1 MDPKQVRE
9 HDSKFQKEIL
19 NEGISKLIKDNKERQ
34 KELSK
39 EEDEQNKLQIQQA
52 EVNAL
57 MQMSKIDE
65 VEALRRVEFRD
76 SIRDQEKALKD
87 MADEFLYNNTDG
99 RGDIIMYYGW
109 LEALSWV
116 MEDIKNLK
124 RDENL
129 QKEFRRD

>member
-1 MDPKQVRE
+1 M
-9 HDSKFQKEIL
+9 
-19 NEGISKLIKDNKERQ
+19 G
-34 KELSK
+34 
-39 EEDEQNKLQIQQA
+39 NKLDTLDNLIVDIEKQMWEIR
-52 EVNAL
+52 EV
-57 MQMSKIDE
+57 ME
-65 VEALRRVEFRD
+65 HTT
-76 SIRDQEKALKD
+76 SINRETPMNQLKD

-129 QKEFRRD
+129 QEEFRRD

>member
-1 MDPKQVRE
+1 MGNKFDTIDNLIVDIEKQMWEIRE
-9 HDSKFQKEIL
+9 VMEHTT
-19 NEGISKLIKDNKERQ
+19 
-34 KELSK
+34 
-39 EEDEQNKLQIQQA
+39 
-52 EVNAL
+52 
-57 MQMSKIDE
+57 
-65 VEALRRVEFRD
+65 
-76 SIRDQEKALKD
+76 SINRETPMNQLKD

-129 QKEFRRD
+129 QEEFRRD

>member
-1 MDPKQVRE
+1 
-9 HDSKFQKEIL
+9 L
-19 NEGISKLIKDNKERQ
+19 G
-34 KELSK
+34 
-39 EEDEQNKLQIQQA
+39 NKLDTIDNLIVDIEKQMWEIR
-52 EVNAL
+52 EV
-57 MQMSKIDE
+57 ME
-65 VEALRRVEFRD
+65 HTT
-76 SIRDQEKALKD
+76 SINRETPMNQLKD

-129 QKEFRRD
+129 QEEFRRD

>member
-1 MDPKQVRE
+1 M
-9 HDSKFQKEIL
+9 
-19 NEGISKLIKDNKERQ
+19 G
-34 KELSK
+34 
-39 EEDEQNKLQIQQA
+39 NKLDTIDNLIVDIEKQMWEIR
-52 EVNAL
+52 EV
-57 MQMSKIDE
+57 ME
-65 VEALRRVEFRD
+65 HTT
-76 SIRDQEKALKD
+76 SINRETPMNQLKD

-129 QKEFRRD
+129 QEEFRRD

>member
-1 MDPKQVRE
+1 
-9 HDSKFQKEIL
+9 L
-19 NEGISKLIKDNKERQ
+19 G
-34 KELSK
+34 
-39 EEDEQNKLQIQQA
+39 NKLDTIDNLIVDIEKQMWEIR
-52 EVNAL
+52 EV
-57 MQMSKIDE
+57 ME
-65 VEALRRVEFRD
+65 HTT
-76 SIRDQEKALKD
+76 SINRETPMNQLKD

-129 QKEFRRD
+129 QEEFRRE

>member
-1 MDPKQVRE
+1 MWEIRE
-9 HDSKFQKEIL
+9 VMEHTT
-19 NEGISKLIKDNKERQ
+19 
-34 KELSK
+34 
-39 EEDEQNKLQIQQA
+39 
-52 EVNAL
+52 
-57 MQMSKIDE
+57 
-65 VEALRRVEFRD
+65 
-76 SIRDQEKALKD
+76 SINRETPMNQLKD

-129 QKEFRRD
+129 QEEFRRD

>member
-1 MDPKQVRE
+1 MIVDIEKQMWEIRE
-9 HDSKFQKEIL
+9 VMEHTT
-19 NEGISKLIKDNKERQ
+19 
-34 KELSK
+34 
-39 EEDEQNKLQIQQA
+39 
-52 EVNAL
+52 
-57 MQMSKIDE
+57 
-65 VEALRRVEFRD
+65 
-76 SIRDQEKALKD
+76 SINRETPMNQLKD

-129 QKEFRRD
+129 QEEFRRD

>member
-1 MDPKQVRE
+1 M
-9 HDSKFQKEIL
+9 
-19 NEGISKLIKDNKERQ
+19 G
-34 KELSK
+34 
-39 EEDEQNKLQIQQA
+39 NKLDTIDNLIVDIEKQMWEIR
-52 EVNAL
+52 EV
-57 MQMSKIDE
+57 ME
-65 VEALRRVEFRD
+65 HTT
-76 SIRDQEKALKD
+76 SINRETPMNQLKD

>member
-1 MDPKQVRE
+1 
-9 HDSKFQKEIL
+9 L
-19 NEGISKLIKDNKERQ
+19 G
-34 KELSK
+34 
-39 EEDEQNKLQIQQA
+39 NKLDTIDNLIVDIEKQMWEIR
-52 EVNAL
+52 EV
-57 MQMSKIDE
+57 ME
-65 VEALRRVEFRD
+65 HTT
-76 SIRDQEKALKD
+76 SINRETPMNQLKD

-129 QKEFRRD
+129 QEEFRRDL

>member
-1 MDPKQVRE
+1 M
-9 HDSKFQKEIL
+9 
-19 NEGISKLIKDNKERQ
+19 GSKLDTIDNLIVDIEKQMWEIR
-34 KELSK
+34 
-39 EEDEQNKLQIQQA
+39 
-52 EVNAL
+52 EV
-57 MQMSKIDE
+57 ME
-65 VEALRRVEFRD
+65 HTT
-76 SIRDQEKALKD
+76 SINRETPMNQLKD

-129 QKEFRRD
+129 QEEFRRD

>member
-1 MDPKQVRE
+1 M
-9 HDSKFQKEIL
+9 
-19 NEGISKLIKDNKERQ
+19 G
-34 KELSK
+34 
-39 EEDEQNKLQIQQA
+39 NKLDTIDNLIVDIEKQMWEIR
-52 EVNAL
+52 EV
-57 MQMSKIDE
+57 ME
-65 VEALRRVEFRD
+65 HTT
-76 SIRDQEKALKD
+76 SINRETPMNQLKD

-129 QKEFRRD
+129 QEEFRRDL

>member
-1 MDPKQVRE
+1 M
-9 HDSKFQKEIL
+9 
-19 NEGISKLIKDNKERQ
+19 G
-34 KELSK
+34 
-39 EEDEQNKLQIQQA
+39 NKLDTIDNLIVDIEKQMWEIR
-52 EVNAL
+52 EV
-57 MQMSKIDE
+57 ME
-65 VEALRRVEFRD
+65 HTT
-76 SIRDQEKALKD
+76 SINRETPMNQLKD

-129 QKEFRRD
+129 QEEFRRDY

>member
-1 MDPKQVRE
+1 MGNKLDTI
-9 HDSKFQKEIL
+9 D
-19 NEGISKLIKDNKERQ
+19 KLIVDIEKQMWEIR
-34 KELSK
+34 
-39 EEDEQNKLQIQQA
+39 
-52 EVNAL
+52 EV
-57 MQMSKIDE
+57 ME
-65 VEALRRVEFRD
+65 HTT
-76 SIRDQEKALKD
+76 SINRETPMNQLKD

-129 QKEFRRD
+129 QEEFRRD

>member
-1 MDPKQVRE
+1 MV
-9 HDSKFQKEIL
+9 
-19 NEGISKLIKDNKERQ
+19 
-34 KELSK
+34 
-39 EEDEQNKLQIQQA
+39 NKLDTVDNLVVDIEKQMWEIR
-52 EVNAL
+52 EV
-57 MQMSKIDE
+57 ME
-65 VEALRRVEFRD
+65 HTT
-76 SIRDQEKALKD
+76 SINRETPMNQLKD

-129 QKEFRRD
+129 QEEFRRD